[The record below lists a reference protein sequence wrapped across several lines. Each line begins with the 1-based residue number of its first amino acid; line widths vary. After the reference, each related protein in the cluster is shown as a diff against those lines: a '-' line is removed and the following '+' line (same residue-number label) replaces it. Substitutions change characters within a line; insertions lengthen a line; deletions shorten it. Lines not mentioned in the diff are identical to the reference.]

1 MGGLNEEIKSLT
13 EERESMRSFFLGSSA
28 RSVFRIRVLVNLL
41 FDSELVRWHGSF
53 FFGGGGSDGSSLV
66 VADVVPLRT
75 SLVLMR
81 RAPNHRD

>member
-53 FFGGGGSDGSSLV
+53 FFWGGGSDGSSLV
-66 VADVVPLRT
+66 VADVVPLPT